1 MLWSVKQQLKQ
12 DGLKS
17 YQSALCILEYKC
29 LEHLSNYA
37 YFKCSFFASQ
47 AYIGEESPAGRP
59 TPRYSR
65 LESNIKIAKRYP
77 FLDSNDLMIFGN
89 NRKIQNDS
97 IRVTIF
103 VNRINQ
109 WNDHIWND
117 HKDWGLTRKLK
128 KSMIGNLKN
137 SDWDFHSWL
146 FLSVNTQKHAEEL
159 YFDTFSWIS

>member
-37 YFKCSFFASQ
+37 YFKCPFFASQ
-47 AYIGEESPAGRP
+47 TYTGEESPAGRP
-59 TPRYSR
+59 TPQYSR
-65 LESNIKIAKRYP
+65 FESNIKIAKRYP

-109 WNDHIWND
+109 WNDHI
-117 HKDWGLTRKLK
+117 
-128 KSMIGNLKN
+128 
-137 SDWDFHSWL
+137 
-146 FLSVNTQKHAEEL
+146 
-159 YFDTFSWIS
+159 